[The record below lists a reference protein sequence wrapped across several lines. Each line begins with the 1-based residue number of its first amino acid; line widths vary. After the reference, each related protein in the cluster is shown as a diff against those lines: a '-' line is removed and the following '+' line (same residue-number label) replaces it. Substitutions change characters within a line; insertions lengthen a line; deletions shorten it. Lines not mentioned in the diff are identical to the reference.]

1 MIDIT
6 LGHTPDSDD
15 AFMFYGL
22 ASGKVD
28 SNEFRIAHVIEDI
41 EKLNKRAVKH
51 ELDITAISVHAYA
64 FLKDYVILRSGGSF
78 GINYGPVILAKKDF
92 SQKELTTKTIAIPGK
107 MTSAYLLLSLFLNN
121 LNLNNFLNNFN
132 VKEIPFHLIPDAIIN
147 NEVDAGVVIHE
158 IQIAYEHLK
167 LSKIIDLGVWWN
179 NITDGLPVPL
189 GINVASNKS
198 LTLKQIR
205 KFDTLFKKSIIY
217 GLNNMEETLN
227 YAMKYGRGQAHNTI
241 SKFVNMYVNDITI
254 DMGDKGKQAIEKVFD
269 LAIEKHILSPFSVYF
284 A

>member
-22 ASGKVD
+22 ATGKVD

-92 SQKELTTKTIAIPGK
+92 SQKELTAKTIAIPGK

-132 VKEIPFHLIPDAIIN
+132 VKEIPFHLIPEAIIN

-205 KFDTLFKKSIIY
+205 QFDTLFKKSIIY

-241 SKFVNMYVNDITI
+241 SKFVNMYVNDVTI